1 MQKREEERR
10 HHQNQLFHHSRKFSN
25 EDDDQDSYDNDNN
38 SNWSIRRRIR
48 RISCRF
54 ESIFRRLKDIDG
66 RLKDLH
72 KRDMFLLEN
81 LRKQQPDLKDFDLM
95 YLVKFGRRSK
105 QTEVRKVCVWC
116 V

>member
-25 EDDDQDSYDNDNN
+25 VDDDQDNYDNNDNH
-38 SNWSIRRRIR
+38 SNWSIRRQIRRIR
-48 RISCRF
+48 RRF
-54 ESIFRRLKDIDG
+54 ESFYRREYIRWKGFDQMI
-66 RLKDLH
+66 
-72 KRDMFLLEN
+72 MFLQEN
-81 LRKQQPDLKDFDLM
+81 LRKQRPDLNDYDLL
-95 YLVKFGRRSK
+95 YLVEYGMRSK